1 MTLHIYV
8 AIGKSYFIQRMC
20 VDIDGGIIGVGIVFN
35 RCILLASIDASVLTD
50 ALVLVNAL
58 KLTDAS
64 ASMNKFNPTNEF
76 ASRNA
81 FNLTNAFASRN
92 ASLAMVDT
100 SG

>member
-1 MTLHIYV
+1 
-8 AIGKSYFIQRMC
+8 MC
-20 VDIDGGIIGVGIVFN
+20 VDTDGGINGVGIVFN
-35 RCILLASIDASVLTD
+35 RYILLASIDASLLTD

-64 ASMNKFNPTNEF
+64 ASMNEFNPTNEF

-92 ASLAMVDT
+92 ASLALVDT